1 MPGTDDEADVGGSES
16 VKAKSKVPEFEG
28 KSLDSSIIAL
38 PLIERM
44 NKKGVAA
51 DKRFKLIVDLN
62 LGHPAGLE
70 VARDIVYVEIFGYE
84 TWLALGGSTTTV
96 EYLEEVAGEAQSSA
110 FLDLRD
116 WPGILREPPDHPS
129 DVVDLEKAR
138 YTRQYVYPMLTAD
151 EIRALVD
158 ADARS
163 QPRALYKI
171 WPDFKVKAMLT
182 KSVATVKGDA
192 ARVAFSAAGEGIV
205 WAVADTG
212 IDRNHPH
219 FIQHNN
225 LDLSDHLPL
234 KHIDFTQGAT
244 KTTTEPVD
252 GNGHGTHVAGI
263 IAGESSIKEVA
274 SEENETP
281 STEEDEPGAKQ
292 WEPERWRGT
301 VERDKEGD
309 RSYSRKQLKEPIAG
323 VAPKAR
329 LVSLR
334 VLSDSGTGRVSN
346 LLAAIG
352 YVQEMND
359 FGRLLR
365 IHGVNMSVGY
375 GFDPEW
381 FACGQS
387 PLCVE
392 VDRLVRSGVSVVVAA
407 GNTGYWKRGG
417 TEAAINS
424 GLDLTINDPGNAQL
438 AITVGST
445 HREKPHTYGVSYF
458 SSKGPT
464 GDGRL
469 KPDLVAPGE
478 KVLSCAAGKG
488 SEKIEKKLTGSDKG
502 KSVDY
507 RQESGTSM
515 AAPHVSGAIAA
526 FLSARTEF
534 IGQPQRV
541 KKIFM
546 ESATDLGRD
555 RYFQGHGLVDLM
567 RAMQSV

>member
-1 MPGTDDEADVGGSES
+1 MPGSHDRDGTSKFDGS
-16 VKAKSKVPEFEG
+16 
-28 KSLDSSIIAL
+28 SLDRSIIAQ
-38 PLIERM
+38 PLIDEMAKPVTRS
-44 NKKGVAA
+44 AQPL
-51 DKRFKLIVDLN
+51 DLIADLN
-62 LGHPAGLE
+62 LRHRAGLG
-70 VARDIVYVEIFGYE
+70 VARELVYIEIVGYE
-84 TWLALGGSTTTV
+84 KWLELGRSQDTV
-96 EYLEEVAGEAQSSA
+96 DYLDDLASA
-110 FLDLRD
+110 DPTAADLRA
-116 WPGILREPPDHPS
+116 WEGITTKPLADA
-129 DVVDLEKAR
+129 VDLSKAR
-138 YTRQYVYPMLTAD
+138 YTPQYVYPKLTSSQIEKLIA
-151 EIRALVD
+151 VD
-158 ADARS
+158 GKCATRT
-163 QPRALYKI
+163 LYRV
-171 WPDFKVKAMLT
+171 WPDFDVETMLT
-182 KSVATVKGDA
+182 KTIVTVKANAARSAFDA
-192 ARVAFSAAGEGIV
+192 AGGGIV

-212 IDRNHPH
+212 IDASHPH
-219 FIQHNN
+219 FTEHTN
-225 LDLSDHLPL
+225 LDLSGLLPL
-234 KHIDFTQGAT
+234 KHMDFSGTS
-244 KTTTEPVD
+244 TTPLDEPTD
-252 GNGHGTHVAGI
+252 PHGHGTHVAGI
-263 IAGESSIKEVA
+263 IAGESPIKRD
-274 SEENETP
+274 P
-281 STEEDEPGAKQ
+281 SGPDT
-292 WEPERWRGT
+292 WEPERWAGT
-301 VERDKEGD
+301 VERDQQGD
-309 RSYSRKQLKEPIAG
+309 RAYARWQVKKPISG
-323 VAPKAR
+323 VAPLTK

-334 VLSDSGTGRVSN
+334 VLNKSGTGKVSS

-359 FGRLLR
+359 YGRLLR

-381 FACGQS
+381 FGCGQS

-424 GLDLTINDPGNAQL
+424 GLDLTINDPGNAQE

-478 KVLSCAAGKG
+478 KVLSCAAG
-488 SEKIEKKLTGSDKG
+488 SSRDEIEEKLDDGDNG
-502 KSVDY
+502 VDY

-526 FLSARTEF
+526 FLSARAEF

-541 KKIFM
+541 KEIFT

-555 RYFQGHGLVDLM
+555 KYFQGHGLIDLM
-567 RAMQSV
+567 RAMQTV

>member
-1 MPGTDDEADVGGSES
+1 MD
-16 VKAKSKVPEFEG
+16 
-28 KSLDSSIIAL
+28 LIA
-38 PLIERM
+38 
-44 NKKGVAA
+44 
-51 DKRFKLIVDLN
+51 DLN
-62 LGHPAGLE
+62 LRHRAGLG
-70 VARDIVYVEIFGYE
+70 VARELVYIEIVGYE
-84 TWLALGGSTTTV
+84 KWLELGRSQDTV
-96 EYLEEVAGEAQSSA
+96 DYLDDLATADPTA
-110 FLDLRD
+110 ADLRA
-116 WPGILREPPDHPS
+116 WEGITTKPLADA
-129 DVVDLEKAR
+129 VDLSKAR
-138 YTRQYVYPMLTAD
+138 YTPQYVYPKLTASQ
-151 EIRALVD
+151 IKKLITVD
-158 ADARS
+158 GKCTTRT
-163 QPRALYKI
+163 LYRV
-171 WPDFKVKAMLT
+171 WPDFDVETMLT
-182 KSVATVKGDA
+182 KSIVTVKANAARSAFDA
-192 ARVAFSAAGEGIV
+192 AGGGIV

-212 IDRNHPH
+212 VEASHPH
-219 FIQHNN
+219 FAEHTN
-225 LDLSDHLPL
+225 LDLSGLLPL
-234 KHIDFTQGAT
+234 KHMDFSGTS
-244 KTTTEPVD
+244 TTPVD
-252 GNGHGTHVAGI
+252 EPTDPHGHGTHVAGI
-263 IAGESSIKEVA
+263 IAGESPIKQ
-274 SEENETP
+274 NP
-281 STEEDEPGAKQ
+281 SDPDT
-292 WEPERWRGT
+292 WEPERWAGT
-301 VERDKEGD
+301 AERDQQGD
-309 RSYSRKQLKEPIAG
+309 RAYSRWQVRKPISG
-323 VAPKAR
+323 VAPLTK

-334 VLSDSGTGRVSN
+334 VLNKSGTGKVSS

-359 FGRLLR
+359 HGRLLR

-381 FACGQS
+381 FGCGQS

-424 GLDLTINDPGNAQL
+424 GLDLTINDPGNAQE

-478 KVLSCAAGKG
+478 KVLSCAAGTSKDEIE
-488 SEKIEKKLTGSDKG
+488 EKLDNGDG
-502 KSVDY
+502 VDY

-541 KKIFM
+541 KEIFTA
-546 ESATDLGRD
+546 SATDLGRD
-555 RYFQGHGLVDLM
+555 KYFQGHGLIDLM
-567 RAMQSV
+567 RAMQTV